1 MATTGAARQ
10 KTSVVLSAEARELLL
25 QMARESGLSQSAV
38 LELAIRE
45 KAGRESITV
54 TGSGSA
60 VRLAATARRQ
70 AAARARFRELVEKAR
85 AGFADLT
92 PEEIEREVDCAVA
105 EVRESR
111 RAGRR

>member
-1 MATTGAARQ
+1 MTTNEAAKQ
-10 KTSVVLSAEARELLL
+10 KTSVVLSTEARELLL

-45 KAGRESITV
+45 KAGRENVTV
-54 TGSGSA
+54 TGSGA
-60 VRLAATARRQ
+60 AATAGRQ

-92 PEEIEREVDCAVA
+92 PEEIEHEVDRAVA